1 MEIELRCRVDVT
13 MLRLLRELVSSVS
26 SHLGF
31 SEQQCGEIE
40 MCVDEAC
47 ANAIEHA
54 YKAVQEHPTAAPPP
68 QPSEERICIE
78 VYFDGEA
85 LTVRV
90 IDTGQGLSKVLEQ
103 PLATLDN
110 YLESGRERYR
120 GLGFYLMNKFMD
132 RVDVHTKPGGG
143 TTVEMTKILK

>member
-1 MEIELRCRVDVT
+1 MEIEVRCRVDAS
-13 MLRLLRELVSSVS
+13 MLRLLREVICSVS
-26 SHLGF
+26 HHLGF
-31 SEQQCGEIE
+31 SEQECGEIE

-54 YKAVQEHPTAAPPP
+54 YSAIEAPANN
-68 QPSEERICIE
+68 EENRINIE

-90 IDTGQGLSKVLEQ
+90 IDSGRGLKKTVEQ
-103 PLATLDN
+103 PLHTLDK
-110 YLESGRERYR
+110 YLDAGHERYR

-132 RVDVHTKPGGG
+132 RVDVTTVPGEG
-143 TTVEMTKILK
+143 TTVEMTKIRK